1 MNPNLSNSR
10 GVRLLLIKVL
20 LPKEELQTLLL
31 DEMKAIEEE
40 ADNTEV

>member
-1 MNPNLSNSR
+1 MNPNLSNTR
-10 GVRLLLIKVL
+10 GLDYISIKVL

-31 DEMKAIEEE
+31 DEMEAIEEE